1 VQRNGNW
8 EGKNILHA
16 SIPLENFAKQE
27 AMELGELK
35 EIINRFKNILLKER
49 TQRVRPSLDDKL
61 LLNWNALMNSAYS
74 KAYTATGNEHY
85 KSIAIRNMQFLLS
98 AFSSGQKTFYHSW
111 KNSQAKHLAFLDDYS
126 FLINALLDISEITAD
141 NQWLASA
148 KDMAEFVVANFSDE
162 ESNLFFYTQ
171 VAQKDILLRKKEM
184 YDSAIPSG
192 NSVMALNFYR
202 LGVLYDNQE
211 WRQKALDMVG
221 SFGDMAIKYPTSF
234 GVWLSG
240 LFQMVYGSSEVAIV
254 GPEYELLLKKVL
266 NLYFPHAIIMAA
278 PEENGFPLLK
288 GKGSG
293 SQTFIYLCRN
303 YTCQK
308 PVTSIRELT
317 SMISSD
323 FFKRNTIFEL

>member
-1 VQRNGNW
+1 
-8 EGKNILHA
+8 
-16 SIPLENFAKQE
+16 
-27 AMELGELK
+27 
-35 EIINRFKNILLKER
+35 
-49 TQRVRPSLDDKL
+49 
-61 LLNWNALMNSAYS
+61 
-74 KAYTATGNEHY
+74 
-85 KSIAIRNMQFLLS
+85 
-98 AFSSGQKTFYHSW
+98 
-111 KNSQAKHLAFLDDYS
+111 
-126 FLINALLDISEITAD
+126 
-141 NQWLASA
+141 
-148 KDMAEFVVANFSDE
+148 
-162 ESNLFFYTQ
+162 
-171 VAQKDILLRKKEM
+171 
-184 YDSAIPSG
+184 
-192 NSVMALNFYR
+192 MALNFYR

-211 WRQKALDMVG
+211 WQQKALDMFS

-254 GPEYELLLKKVL
+254 GPKYELLLKEVL
-266 NLYFPHAIIMAA
+266 NLYFPHTIIMAA